1 MLEQMYMTMGMYE
14 GVAEL
19 RVRQSLA
26 RTSNIERLREGVGR
40 RVKAVALG
48 DAIRLLER
56 AADLYTQVASSP
68 GPVWPHAD
76 GHLALKGGISTV
88 SS

>member
-1 MLEQMYMTMGMYE
+1 MTMGMYE
-14 GVAEL
+14 GVAEM

-26 RTSNIERLREGVGR
+26 RTSDIERMREGAGR
-40 RVKAVALG
+40 RVNAVALG

-68 GPVWPHAD
+68 GPV
-76 GHLALKGGISTV
+76 
-88 SS
+88 